1 MAKTKR
7 DIENDAFSHEM
18 KILAEARDR
27 LKKAMDDDYENR
39 KLALEDLEF
48 IGIEGAQWPAAIRA
62 EREADGRPCITTN
75 KMPTF
80 IDQVVGDQR
89 MNRPSI
95 KVIPVDDKADVAIA
109 QILGGWIKHVQQI
122 SKADTAIDH
131 GFEHAV
137 ACGYGAM
144 RVVTEY
150 VSDDSFDQD
159 ARIKKI
165 DNALAVFW
173 GKHSE
178 YDCSDAPYCFI
189 ITDMDKEEFKETYGH
204 DPMPFSQADSQF
216 VEGWCTAST
225 VRVAEYF
232 TKEPFTK
239 TIYEL
244 DDGSIVDKVPGGG
257 RAIKSGESPLYTN
270 KRTVNGYKIKW
281 YLLSG
286 NKIED
291 EKDWVGKKY
300 IPVIPIWGKELN
312 VGGKR
317 KVRGLIR
324 NAKDPQRMYNYWNRL
339 SLTTPIPTIN
349 GWKIMADIH
358 KGDIVFSE
366 KGIPNV
372 VLGESP
378 IFDNCDCYKIMF
390 NDDSFIVA
398 DEDHLWAVEEKQIR
412 QRPDYKTI
420 WKQKTVHT
428 KDLLIAKH
436 RINVTKPLELPEKDL
451 KIPPYTL
458 GLWLSDG
465 ASHYPTIFA
474 HKNTINEL
482 SGYMV
487 ADGCKLTEKKP
498 MNDGSIYRRHILGLR
513 KEFVE
518 YNLLKN
524 KHIPTEYL
532 RSSFNQRLSLLQGL
546 MDGDGSCQ
554 NGGGVRFTTAI
565 PELAKGFSELIRTL
579 GFKAS
584 SYIDSNTRNF
594 YKGEWV
600 KGKTEYHFYFT
611 TYSDTPVFK
620 LKYKLK
626 KQNIPKETNRNQSK
640 RYRIVSIEKVNSVP
654 VKCIAV
660 DSPSNLFLA
669 GEGMI
674 PTHNSCD
681 TETVAL
687 AAKTPYIATAKQI
700 AGHEL
705 QWNEAHRKNFA
716 VLLVNAD
723 EKAPGWP
730 HREPPPQVSTAMV
743 SKIQMADQEIRDTMG
758 LQKASL
764 GMQSNERSGVAI
776 QERKKEGDVGTFAF
790 IDNLARSIEHLGR
803 VLVDVAPGIL
813 DTERIIRLGLEGG
826 LQKFEAINIETTPEG
841 PIVKDLSIGT
851 YDVVVTVGPSFT
863 TQRTEARQSMS
874 EFIQYYPDAAP
885 LIGDLY
891 AKSMDWPGADEM
903 AERLEFLLPPEIR
916 EKKDREA
923 AENSG
928 GKLPPSLSP
937 SSTTT
942 PPPPPPDPLL
952 EVKLQEAGLKLQE
965 LQIKIEQEKVKLQGL
980 QIDNQIKVT
989 AGQKTTTPI
998 PGRAEGGPV
1007 REDQPYIVGEKGPE
1021 VVVPKQDGVVIPSNP
1036 LLRESLYPGEDLYF
1050 KANPNVT
1057 GMATEDDKV
1066 ILNPYSTLNDQERES
1081 VIRNESARIYM
1092 RRGGIVPNFMI
1103 TPEQRNSFIG
1113 TPYEK
1118 NEQGMMETIA
1128 ARILSGDPS
1137 ALNYTSEQKTFVDS
1151 FLNLQGQIGE

>member
-7 DIENDAFSHEM
+7 DIENDAFTHES
-18 KILAEARDR
+18 KILMEARDR

-48 IGIEGAQWPAAIRA
+48 IGIEGAQWPAQIRA
-62 EREADGRPCITTN
+62 EREADNRPCITTN

-95 KVIPVDDKADVAIA
+95 KVIPVDDKADPAIA
-109 QILGGWIKHVQQI
+109 TILGGWIKHVEQV
-122 SKADTAIDH
+122 SKADTTIDH
-131 GFEHAV
+131 GFEHTV

-178 YDCSDAPYCFI
+178 YDCSDAKYCFI
-189 ITDMDKEEFKETYGH
+189 ITDMDREEFKETYGH
-204 DPMPFSQADSQF
+204 DPMPFNQADSQF
-216 VEGWCTAST
+216 IEGWCTADT

-232 TKEPFTK
+232 VKEPVIK
-239 TIYEL
+239 TIYQLE
-244 DDGSIVDKVPGGG
+244 DGSIVETLPK
-257 RAIKSGESPLYTN
+257 GEKEVK
-270 KRTVNGYKIKW
+270 KRKVNGYKIKW

-324 NAKDPQRMYNYWNRL
+324 NAKDPQRMYNYWNPL
-339 SLTTPIPTIN
+339 SLTTPIPTID
-349 GWKIMADIH
+349 GWKSMADIH
-358 KGDIVFSE
+358 EGDIVFSDDG
-366 KGIPNV
+366 KPCI

-378 IFDNCDCYKIMF
+378 IYDDHDCYKITF
-390 NDDSFIVA
+390 SDDSSVIA
-398 DEDHLWAVEEKQIR
+398 DADHLWTVEEKQIR
-412 QRPDYKTI
+412 QRPRYETI
-420 WKQKTVHT
+420 WKRKTLQT
-428 KDLLIAKH
+428 KNLSIVKH
-436 RINVTKPLELPEKDL
+436 RINVPKPLELPEKNL

-465 ASHYPTIFA
+465 ASHYPAIFA
-474 HKNTINEL
+474 HKDTIDEL
-482 SGYMV
+482 SGYMK
-487 ADGCKLTEKKP
+487 ADGCKLSDKKP
-498 MNDGSIYRRHILGLR
+498 MNGGGVYRTHILGLR
-513 KEFVE
+513 KEFVK

-524 KHIPTEYL
+524 KHIPSEYL
-532 RSSFNQRLSLLQGL
+532 RASLAQRLALLQGL
-546 MDGDGSCQ
+546 MDGDGSCGE
-554 NGGGVRFTTAI
+554 NGGAKLATCI
-565 PELAKGFSELIRTL
+565 PELARGFAELIRTL
-579 GFKAS
+579 GFKAN
-584 SYIDSNTRNF
+584 SYIDYNTRNF

-600 KGKTEYHFYFT
+600 KGKPEHHFFFT
-611 TYSDTPVFK
+611 SYPDLPVFK
-620 LKYKLK
+620 LKYKIN
-626 KQNIPKETNRNQSK
+626 KQNPSKVGNPHQSK
-640 RYRIVSIEKVNSVP
+640 RYQITSIEKVDSVP
-654 VKCIAV
+654 VKCISV
-660 DSPSNLFLA
+660 DSHSHLFLC
-669 GEGMI
+669 GDGMI

-700 AGHEL
+700 AGHEI

-716 VLLVNAD
+716 VLLVSAD

-776 QERKKEGDVGTFAF
+776 QERKKEGDIGTFAF

-803 VLVDVAPGIL
+803 VLIDAAPGIL

-841 PIVKDLSIGT
+841 PIVNDLSIGT

-874 EFIQYYPDAAP
+874 EFIQYYPAAAP

-903 AERLEFLLPPEIR
+903 AERLEFMLPPEIK
-916 EKKDREA
+916 EKKVREA
-923 AENSG
+923 AEKSG
-928 GKLPPSLSP
+928 KGLSPLPSTPATPPS
-937 SSTTT
+937 
-942 PPPPPPDPLL
+942 PPPDPLL
-952 EVKLQEAGLKLQE
+952 EIKVQEENLKLQE
-965 LQIKIEQEKVKLQGL
+965 LQIKVEQEKVKLEGL
-980 QIDNQIKVT
+980 QLDNLIKD
-989 AGQKTTTPI
+989 TTGKEKMRQAITEIVGEMFKI
-998 PGRAEGGPV
+998 PGRAEG
-1007 REDQPYIVGEKGPE
+1007 ESITAEGE
-1021 VVVPKQDGVVIPSNP
+1021 
-1036 LLRESLYPGEDLYF
+1036 
-1050 KANPNVT
+1050 
-1057 GMATEDDKV
+1057 
-1066 ILNPYSTLNDQERES
+1066 
-1081 VIRNESARIYM
+1081 
-1092 RRGGIVPNFMI
+1092 
-1103 TPEQRNSFIG
+1103 
-1113 TPYEK
+1113 
-1118 NEQGMMETIA
+1118 
-1128 ARILSGDPS
+1128 
-1137 ALNYTSEQKTFVDS
+1137 
-1151 FLNLQGQIGE
+1151 